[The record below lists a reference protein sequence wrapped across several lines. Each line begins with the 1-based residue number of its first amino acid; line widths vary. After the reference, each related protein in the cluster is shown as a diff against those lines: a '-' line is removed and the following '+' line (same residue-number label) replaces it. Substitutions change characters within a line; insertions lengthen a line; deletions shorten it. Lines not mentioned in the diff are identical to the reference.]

1 MNNIEII
8 QAYVRGEIGLGECNE
23 KLKAIGSGI
32 MLDPDRAK
40 LTPEMIQEGWG
51 LLDTGTGYLDPVLVK
66 DMELQNADCGE
77 MVAFCFLQGKM
88 YEVHSTKLVAM
99 K

>member
-1 MNNIEII
+1 MNTVEII
-8 QAYVRGEIGLGECNE
+8 QAYARGEIGLEECNK
-23 KLKAIGSGI
+23 KLAAAGSGI

-77 MVAFCFLQGKM
+77 MVAFCFLKGKM
-88 YEVHSTKLVAM
+88 YEVHGTTLVAL